1 MVQNF
6 EISELVMA
14 KVEKVNIAGDESPH
28 LSKQARISADV
39 HTKSTPQFTETL
51 GQPTHLI
58 FKYGR
63 FRTPPK
69 YNQKIMVTFA
79 N

>member
-28 LSKQARISADV
+28 LSKQARLSADV
-39 HTKSTPQFTETL
+39 HAN
-51 GQPTHLI
+51 QPLI
-58 FKYGR
+58 YLEVRSNRLICK
-63 FRTPPK
+63 
-69 YNQKIMVTFA
+69 
-79 N
+79 